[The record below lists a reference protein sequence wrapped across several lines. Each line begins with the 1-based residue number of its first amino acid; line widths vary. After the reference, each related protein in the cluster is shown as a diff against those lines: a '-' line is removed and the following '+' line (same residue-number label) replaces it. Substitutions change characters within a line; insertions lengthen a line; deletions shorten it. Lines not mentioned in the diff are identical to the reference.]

1 MWESHGKGEAGILKH
16 GPPPVQTFIRKA
28 GKASQEDCHG
38 IIGIIAAIPAGS
50 FQDGQN
56 RSLECMMKQLVAFDL
71 DGTLAESKQPLGE
84 PMGEALAALLTV
96 AHVAVI
102 SGGDW
107 PQFQKQVA
115 SRLPDHADRSRLWL
129 MPTTGTKLYTW
140 QQGAWTPVYAE
151 LFDDTQKAAI
161 LTAFD
166 ASLEATGFV
175 PEQTWG
181 ERIEDRGSQITFSA
195 LGQQAP
201 IHAKEGWDPDFAKR
215 KIIQADLRQRLP
227 GLSIN
232 MGGATSIDITREGV
246 DKAYGLKKLRDASG
260 IALDAMMFIGDAI
273 FPGGND
279 YPAKELGLDT
289 VRVRDP
295 QETLSV
301 IDAIV
306 ACQK

>member
-1 MWESHGKGEAGILKH
+1 VQSGTGIALLEYSRALSRLAPRHIWLAKDAGAA
-16 GPPPVQTFIRKA
+16 QRA
-28 GKASQEDCHG
+28 
-38 IIGIIAAIPAGS
+38 AAIVHRPLSAIIS
-50 FQDGQN
+50 EIQ
-56 RSLECMMKQLVAFDL
+56 RMKKLVAFDL
-71 DGTLAESKQPLGE
+71 DGTLAESKQPLQE
-84 PMGEALAALLTV
+84 PMQQALTDLLGV

-107 PQFQKQVA
+107 PQFEKQVA
-115 SRLPDHADRSRLWL
+115 SRLPEAADRSKLWL
-129 MPTTGTKLYTW
+129 MPTTGTKLYTFKD
-140 QQGAWTPVYAE
+140 GAWSPVYAE
-151 LFDDTQKAAI
+151 LFDDATKAKI
-161 LTAFD
+161 MTEFD
-166 ASLEATGFV
+166 AALVATGFV

-201 IHAKEGWDPDFAKR
+201 LDAKEHWDPDFAKR
-215 KIIQADLRQRLP
+215 KIIQADLRKRLP

-260 IALDAMMFIGDAI
+260 IALDEMMFIGDAI

-295 QETLSV
+295 KETVAV
-301 IDAIV
+301 IEGIV
-306 ACQK
+306 ACLK

>member
-1 MWESHGKGEAGILKH
+1 
-16 GPPPVQTFIRKA
+16 
-28 GKASQEDCHG
+28 
-38 IIGIIAAIPAGS
+38 
-50 FQDGQN
+50 
-56 RSLECMMKQLVAFDL
+56 MKELVAFDL
-71 DGTLAESKQPLGE
+71 DGTLAESKQPLKE
-84 PMGEALAALLTV
+84 AMGEALADLLGV

-107 PQFQKQVA
+107 PQFEKQVA
-115 SRLPDHADRSRLWL
+115 SRLPPRADIDRLWL
-129 MPTTGTKLYTW
+129 MPTTGTKLYRHDGQW
-140 QQGAWTPVYAE
+140 APVYAE
-151 LFDDTQKAAI
+151 LFDEQQRKDIIA
-161 LTAFD
+161 AFD
-166 ASLEATGFV
+166 ASLAATGFT
-175 PEQTWG
+175 PEQSWG
-181 ERIEDRGSQITFSA
+181 DRIEDRGSQITFSA

-201 IHAKEGWDPDFAKR
+201 LKEKEHWDPDFAKR
-215 KIIQADLRQRLP
+215 KVIQADLRKRLP

-246 DKAYGLKKLRDASG
+246 DKAYGLKKLATASG

-295 QETLSV
+295 EDTLSV
-301 IDAIV
+301 IAAIV

>member
-1 MWESHGKGEAGILKH
+1 
-16 GPPPVQTFIRKA
+16 
-28 GKASQEDCHG
+28 
-38 IIGIIAAIPAGS
+38 
-50 FQDGQN
+50 
-56 RSLECMMKQLVAFDL
+56 MKQLVAFDL
-71 DGTLAESKQPLGE
+71 DGTLAESKQPLKE
-84 PMGEALAALLTV
+84 DMAEALADLLGV
-96 AHVAVI
+96 ADVAVI

-107 PQFQKQVA
+107 PQFDKQVA
-115 SRLPDHADRSRLWL
+115 SRLPQRADLSKLWL
-129 MPTTGTKLYTW
+129 MPTTGTKLYTYRN
-140 QQGAWTPVYAE
+140 GAWSPVYAE
-151 LFDDTQKAAI
+151 LFDEALKTKI
-161 LTAFD
+161 LAAFD
-166 ASLEATGFV
+166 QSLEATGFV

-201 IHAKEGWDPDFAKR
+201 IEAKEHWDPDFAKR
-215 KIIQADLRQRLP
+215 KIIQADLRKRLP

-260 IALDAMMFIGDAI
+260 IPLDAMMFIGDAI

-295 QETLSV
+295 LETLAV
-301 IDAIV
+301 IAAV
-306 ACQK
+306 TAWQK

>member
-1 MWESHGKGEAGILKH
+1 
-16 GPPPVQTFIRKA
+16 
-28 GKASQEDCHG
+28 
-38 IIGIIAAIPAGS
+38 
-50 FQDGQN
+50 
-56 RSLECMMKQLVAFDL
+56 MKQLVAFDL
-71 DGTLAESKQPLGE
+71 DGTLAESKQPLKDD
-84 PMGEALAALLTV
+84 MGEAIADLLGV

-107 PQFQKQVA
+107 PQFDKQVA
-115 SRLPDHADRSRLWL
+115 SRLPARADLSRLWL
-129 MPTTGTKLYTW
+129 MPTTGTKLYTHRDGRW
-140 QQGAWTPVYAE
+140 NAVYAE
-151 LFDDTQKAAI
+151 LFDDEQKRRI

-166 ASLEATGFV
+166 EALEATGFV

-201 IHAKEGWDPDFAKR
+201 IHAKETWDPDFAKR
-215 KIIQADLRQRLP
+215 KVIQADLRQRLP

-246 DKAYGLKKLRDASG
+246 DKAYGLKKLRDESG
-260 IALDAMMFIGDAI
+260 IPLEAMMFVGDAI

-295 QETLSV
+295 QDTLGV
-301 IDAIV
+301 IATVV

>member
-1 MWESHGKGEAGILKH
+1 
-16 GPPPVQTFIRKA
+16 V
-28 GKASQEDCHG
+28 
-38 IIGIIAAIPAGS
+38 
-50 FQDGQN
+50 
-56 RSLECMMKQLVAFDL
+56 KQLVAFDL
-71 DGTLAESKQPLGE
+71 DGTLAESKQAIQPD
-84 PMGEALAALLTV
+84 MAAALAELLTV

-107 PQFQKQVA
+107 PQFDKQVA
-115 SRLPDHADRSRLWL
+115 SQLPENADRARLWL
-129 MPTTGTKLYTW
+129 MPTTGTKLYTFRDGRW
-140 QQGAWTPVYAE
+140 GSVYAE
-151 LFDDTQKAAI
+151 LFTDDQKKKI

-166 ASLEATGFV
+166 EALEATGFV

-201 IHAKEGWDPDFAKR
+201 IHAKESWDPDFAKR
-215 KIIQADLRQRLP
+215 KVIQADLKKRLP

-232 MGGATSIDITREGV
+232 MGGATSIDITQEGV
-246 DKAYGLKKLRDASG
+246 DKAYGLKRLRDESG
-260 IALDAMMFIGDAI
+260 IPLDAMMFIGDAI

-301 IDAIV
+301 IAAIV